1 MCALQVLY
9 TVYVTAGRSGEVG
22 PLKGLAAVQFLN
34 VPAQKLDF
42 PLGSPLH
49 AEAAHQE
56 RVSMDVV
63 FSIQHVTQEE
73 ERADKAG

>member
-1 MCALQVLY
+1 MNTHFPSNYQ
-9 TVYVTAGRSGEVG
+9 EF
-22 PLKGLAAVQFLN
+22 LKGLTGLQFLN

-42 PLGSPLH
+42 PVGSPLH

-56 RVSMDVV
+56 RVSMDIV
-63 FSIQHVTQEE
+63 FTIHHVTPEE